1 MKLSTRNQLRG
12 VVTSIDEGKVTAI
25 VKVALDGGQQSVT
38 SSITLEAARELGL
51 KVGDPV
57 VVLIKASEVGIGV
70 E

>member
-25 VKVALDGGQQSVT
+25 IKVALDGGQQSVT
-38 SSITLEAARELGL
+38 SSITLEATRELGL

>member
-12 VVTSIDEGKVTAI
+12 VVTSIDEGQVTAI

>member
-25 VKVALDGGQQSVT
+25 VKVALDGGAQSVT